1 MSVHQSGLGRHQ
13 TDQWS
18 TSSYCKLYICPWK
31 FDYQEKQE
39 TKCGCKIKCN
49 SRIQVVICIFHMGNL
64 ITWRSNKQNIV
75 AKPDATVEYKTIT
88 NGACEVSRV
97 KTLITDLEI
106 PSSFLCYYTVG

>member
-1 MSVHQSGLGRHQ
+1 
-13 TDQWS
+13 
-18 TSSYCKLYICPWK
+18 
-31 FDYQEKQE
+31 
-39 TKCGCKIKCN
+39 
-49 SRIQVVICIFHMGNL
+49 MGNL